1 MIQYS
6 QVNHVIFHISN
17 RKDENHMIISIYAE
31 RAFDNIQHPFMIKKK
46 KTLIK
51 VGIWG
56 IYFNLIK
63 AIFVKPA
70 VNIIFNV

>member
-17 RKDENHMIISIYAE
+17 RKDENHMIVSIYAE

-46 KTLIK
+46 KLSSKLVYGEYIST
-51 VGIWG
+51 
-56 IYFNLIK
+56 
-63 AIFVKPA
+63 
-70 VNIIFNV
+70 